1 MVRKKLKVKS
11 RLVPIFLLFILLSP
25 VKRMMA
31 VVGYAQD
38 KASSELLSS
47 QAKINK
53 LELSLGDC
61 LLKALR
67 NNLNLK
73 VEMITPQIADKNV
86 TLATEKFVPS
96 INFNYNKQNTKTA
109 SYSFLEASDIVATKQ
124 DDYTVQLSENIPTG
138 GSFSASLY
146 SYVNDSNRSFQTI
159 NPRFGSTVRL
169 NFSQPLLRDFG
180 LKYGRRDIIVA
191 GYSQEMSE
199 ENFQKTLEE
208 TIYNVELAYWNL
220 VYARENLNV
229 RRQSLKLAQELLEKN
244 KVEIE
249 AGTLPPI
256 ELLTAESEVSTRQAD
271 ILEAEALVK
280 NYEDQLR
287 VVINLGA
294 EMEDAKKVQIIPVDS
309 PSVEKREIS
318 YEEAM
323 NIALQK
329 RPDLEVIRTELKSR
343 EFNFGYAKN
352 QLLPN
357 LQFTLGYWS
366 PGISGDQLI
375 YQDDNPL
382 TGVVIGKVPGKK
394 SDALKDAFN
403 FKYKNWSV
411 GLVLTLPLSNVITKA
426 NYAQAKL
433 NLEQSR
439 LKLKN
444 QQLQLDLEISN
455 AVRAVETNYQRALA
469 YRTARELAEQKLKA
483 EEEKFKVGMS
493 TNYLILQYQRD
504 LANAQTMELKALIDY
519 NVSLANLDRVMGAGR
534 DRQQVSVLDLD

>member
-1 MVRKKLKVKS
+1 MVKKKFKVKS
-11 RLVPIFLLFILLSP
+11 GLIYILFLFIFLSP
-25 VKRMMA
+25 IKITTTLIA
-31 VVGYAQD
+31 SAQEKD
-38 KASSELLSS
+38 QSELRPSPTR
-47 QAKINK
+47 
-53 LELSLGDC
+53 LELSLEVC

-67 NNLNLK
+67 NNLSLK
-73 VEMITPQIADKNV
+73 AEMITPQIADKNV
-86 TLATEKFVPS
+86 TLATEKFMPS
-96 INFNYNKQNTKTA
+96 LNFNYNKQSTETA
-109 SYSFLEASDIVATKQ
+109 SYSFLDASDMVVTKQ
-124 DDYTVQLSENIPTG
+124 NDYTVQLTQNIPIG
-138 GSFSASLY
+138 GTLTASLN
-146 SYVNDSNRSFQTI
+146 SYVSDSNRNFQTI
-159 NPRFGSTVRL
+159 NPRYGSTLRL
-169 NFSQPLLRDFG
+169 NFSQSLLRDFG
-180 LKYGRRDIIVA
+180 LKYGRRDIIIA
-191 GYSQEMSE
+191 GYSQEISE

-220 VYARENLNV
+220 VYARENLKV
-229 RRQSLKLAQELLEKN
+229 RQQSLKLAQELLEKN
-244 KVEIE
+244 KIEIE

-280 NYEDQLR
+280 NYEDQLKM
-287 VVINLGA
+287 VINLGA

-323 NIALQK
+323 DIALQK
-329 RPDLEVIRTELKSR
+329 RPDLEAIRTELKSR
-343 EFNFGYAKN
+343 EFNFSYAKN
-352 QLLPN
+352 QLMPN

-366 PGISGDQLI
+366 PGISGDQLL
-375 YQDDNPL
+375 YKDDNPMS
-382 TGVVIGKVPGKK
+382 GVIIGKIPGKK

-403 FKYKNWSV
+403 FKYKNWSI
-411 GLVLTLPLSNVITKA
+411 GLVLTLPLSNVITRA

-444 QQLQLDLEISN
+444 QQLQLDLEIAN

-469 YRTARELAEQKLKA
+469 YRTARELAEQKLTA

-493 TNYLILQYQRD
+493 TNYLVLQYQRD

-534 DRQQVSVLDLD
+534 DRQQIYVMDQD

>member
-294 EMEDAKKVQIIPVDS
+294 EMEDAKKVQIIPIDS

>member
-1 MVRKKLKVKS
+1 MVKKKFKVKS
-11 RLVPIFLLFILLSP
+11 GLIYILFLFIFLSP
-25 VKRMMA
+25 IKITTTLIA
-31 VVGYAQD
+31 SAQEKD
-38 KASSELLSS
+38 QSELRPSPTR
-47 QAKINK
+47 
-53 LELSLGDC
+53 LELSLEDC

-67 NNLNLK
+67 NNLSLK
-73 VEMITPQIADKNV
+73 AEMITPQIADKNV
-86 TLATEKFVPS
+86 TLATEKFMPS
-96 INFNYNKQNTKTA
+96 LNFNYNKQSTETA
-109 SYSFLEASDIVATKQ
+109 SYSFLDASDMVVTKQ
-124 DDYTVQLSENIPTG
+124 NDYTVQLTQNIPIG
-138 GSFSASLY
+138 GTLTASLN
-146 SYVNDSNRSFQTI
+146 SYVSDSNRNFQTI
-159 NPRFGSTVRL
+159 NPRYGSTLRL
-169 NFSQPLLRDFG
+169 NFSQSLLRDFG
-180 LKYGRRDIIVA
+180 LKYGRRDIIIA
-191 GYSQEMSE
+191 GYSQEISE

-220 VYARENLNV
+220 VYARENLKV
-229 RRQSLKLAQELLEKN
+229 RQQSLKLAQELLEKN
-244 KVEIE
+244 KIEIE

-280 NYEDQLR
+280 NYEDQLKM
-287 VVINLGA
+287 VINLGA

-323 NIALQK
+323 DIALQK
-329 RPDLEVIRTELKSR
+329 RPDLEAIRTELKSR
-343 EFNFGYAKN
+343 EFNFSYAKN
-352 QLLPN
+352 QLMPN

-366 PGISGDQLI
+366 PGISGDQLL
-375 YQDDNPL
+375 YKDDNPMS
-382 TGVVIGKVPGKK
+382 GVIIGKIPGKK

-403 FKYKNWSV
+403 FKYKNWSI
-411 GLVLTLPLSNVITKA
+411 GLVLTLPLSNVITRA

-444 QQLQLDLEISN
+444 QQLQLDLEIAN

-469 YRTARELAEQKLKA
+469 YRTARELAEQKLTA

-493 TNYLILQYQRD
+493 TNYLVLQYQRD

-534 DRQQVSVLDLD
+534 DRQQIYVMDQD

>member
-1 MVRKKLKVKS
+1 MVKQRFNVRPGLIY
-11 RLVPIFLLFILLSP
+11 IFWLLIFFSQINIL
-25 VKRMMA
+25 MA
-31 VVGYAQD
+31 RAGEAQ
-38 KASSELLSS
+38 E
-47 QAKINK
+47 KISGGLPSK
-53 LELSLGDC
+53 ISDMKQLELSLEDC

-73 VEMITPQIADKNV
+73 AEMLTPQIADKNV
-86 TLATEKFVPS
+86 TLASEKFVPS
-96 INFNYNKQNTKTA
+96 INFNYNNQNTKTA
-109 SYSFLEASDIVATKQ
+109 SYSFLEASDLVVTKQ

-159 NPRFGSTVRL
+159 NPRFGSTFRL

-180 LKYGRRDIIVA
+180 LKYGRRDIIIA
-191 GYSQEMSE
+191 GYSQEISE
-199 ENFQKTLEE
+199 ENFQKILED

-220 VYARENLNV
+220 VYARENLKV
-229 RRQSLKLAQELLEKN
+229 RQQSIKLAQELLEKN
-244 KVEIE
+244 KMEIE

-280 NYEDQLR
+280 NYEDQLK

-294 EMEDAKKVQIIPVDS
+294 EMEGVKQVQIIPTDS

-318 YEEAM
+318 YEEAIA
-323 NIALQK
+323 IALEK

-343 EFNFGYAKN
+343 EFSFGYAKN

-366 PGISGDQLI
+366 PGISGDQLV
-375 YQDDNPL
+375 YQDNNPL
-382 TGVVIGKVPGKK
+382 TGVVIDKIPGKK

-403 FKYKNWSV
+403 FKYKNWSI
-411 GLVLTLPLSNVITKA
+411 GLVLNFPLSNVTTRA

-433 NLEQSR
+433 SLEQSR

-444 QQLQLDLEISN
+444 QQLQLDLEIGN

-469 YRTARELAEQKLKA
+469 YRTARELAEQKLSA
-483 EEEKFKVGMS
+483 EEEKFKVGLS
-493 TNYLILQYQRD
+493 TNYLVLQYQRD

-519 NVSLANLDRVMGAGR
+519 NVSLASLDRVMGSGR
-534 DRQQVSVLDLD
+534 DRQQVSVLKMD